1 MTTFSS
7 PLRRKHSSNREKE
20 ETVKTCVVVS
30 LIACLILG
38 VAVVGAA
45 QDTQPWIPGI
55 ASLAIPGL
63 GQLLNDELDK
73 ALVHFGIDIGII
85 VLGSYVTGLLPYTY
99 VFSRYALVSAAHLAW
114 SLFSAYDA
122 YSVAKDQGFSI
133 SVVENSLRF
142 SYRY

>member
-1 MTTFSS
+1 M
-7 PLRRKHSSNREKE
+7 
-20 ETVKTCVVVS
+20 KTCVVGLVVF
-30 LIACLILG
+30 LVLA
-38 VAVVGAA
+38 VAVVGSA
-45 QDTQPWIPGI
+45 QDTQAWIPGI

-63 GQLLNDELDK
+63 GQLLNDEIDK

-85 VLGSYVTGLLPYTY
+85 VLGSYVTSLLPYTMGY
-99 VFSRYALVSAAHLAW
+99 TRYALVSAAHLAW

-133 SVVENSLRF
+133 SVVGNGVRF